1 MTLSIDDLPAPFGP
15 MIARIS
21 PSRMSKEMSRIAV
34 TPPKR
39 SVMCRISINTSP
51 MRRGAAT
58 GGAAATLTRG
68 LRR

>member
-21 PSRMSKEMSRIAV
+21 PSRMSKEMSWIAV

-39 SVMCRISINTSP
+39 SVMCRISISTSP
-51 MRRGAAT
+51 MRRGAVA
-58 GGAAATLTRG
+58 GAATLTRRPPG
-68 LRR
+68 